1 MSKIRF
7 IIKRLSNPRVR
18 RRLKIGLSIYG
29 CIILLC
35 LVFKIAYDIG
45 YFNAE
50 TLKREKNAQLPTTN
64 PVLTTEKARQIV
76 SGALKE
82 DPSNPQTLVSQLI
95 DNNPHLAIVMIEK
108 NKIKQ
113 IAYIIDMRLFFIGNL
128 LNAEGYNLTEGM
140 EHKYDIKR
148 ENYNSG
154 SVK

>member
-1 MSKIRF
+1 MSKIHL
-7 IIKRLSNPRVR
+7 IIKRLPNPRVR

-35 LVFKIAYDIG
+35 LIFKIAYDIG

-50 TLKREKNAQLPTTN
+50 ALKREKNAQLSTTN

-76 SGALKE
+76 AGALKE
-82 DPSNPQTLVSQLI
+82 DPSNPQTLVIQLI
-95 DNNPHLAIVMIEK
+95 DNNQHFAIIMIEK

-113 IAYIIDMRLFFIGNL
+113 IAYIIDLRLFFVGDL

-140 EHKYDIKR
+140 ENQYDIKR
-148 ENYNSG
+148 ENYNNG
-154 SVK
+154 SAR

>member
-18 RRLKIGLSIYG
+18 RRLKIGLSLYG

-50 TLKREKNAQLPTTN
+50 ALKQEKNAQLPTTN
-64 PVLTTEKARQIV
+64 PVLTTEKAKQIV
-76 SGALKE
+76 AAALKE
-82 DPSNPQTLVSQLI
+82 DPSNPQTLVIQLI
-95 DNNPHLAIVMIEK
+95 DSNPHFAIIMIEK

-128 LNAEGYNLTEGM
+128 FNAEGYNLTEGM
-140 EHKYDIKR
+140 ENQYDLKR

-154 SVK
+154 AVK

>member
-1 MSKIRF
+1 MSKIRL

-35 LVFKIAYDIG
+35 LIFKIAYDIG

-50 TLKREKNAQLPTTN
+50 ALKREKNAQLSTTN

-76 SGALKE
+76 AGALKE
-82 DPSNPQTLVSQLI
+82 DPSNPQTLVIQLI
-95 DNNPHLAIVMIEK
+95 DNNQHFAIIMIEK

-113 IAYIIDMRLFFIGNL
+113 IAYIIDLRLFFVGDL

-140 EHKYDIKR
+140 ENQYDIKR

>member
-35 LVFKIAYDIG
+35 VIFKVAYDIG

-50 TLKREKNAQLPTTN
+50 ALKREKNAQLPTTN
-64 PVLTTEKARQIV
+64 PVLTIERAKQIV
-76 SGALKE
+76 AGALKE
-82 DPSNPQTLVSQLI
+82 DPSNPQTLVIQLI
-95 DNNPHLAIVMIEK
+95 DNNPHLAIIMIEK

-128 LNAEGYNLTEGM
+128 INAEGYNLTEEM
-140 EHKYDIKR
+140 ENQYDIKR

>member
-7 IIKRLSNPRVR
+7 IIKKLSNPRVR

-35 LVFKIAYDIG
+35 LIFKIAYDIG

-50 TLKREKNAQLPTTN
+50 ALKREKNAQLPTTN
-64 PVLTTEKARQIV
+64 PVLTIERAKQIV
-76 SGALKE
+76 AGALKE
-82 DPSNPQTLVSQLI
+82 DPSNPQTLVIQLI
-95 DNNPHLAIVMIEK
+95 DNNPHLAIIMIEK

-128 LNAEGYNLTEGM
+128 INAEGYNLTE
-140 EHKYDIKR
+140 EIENQYDIKR